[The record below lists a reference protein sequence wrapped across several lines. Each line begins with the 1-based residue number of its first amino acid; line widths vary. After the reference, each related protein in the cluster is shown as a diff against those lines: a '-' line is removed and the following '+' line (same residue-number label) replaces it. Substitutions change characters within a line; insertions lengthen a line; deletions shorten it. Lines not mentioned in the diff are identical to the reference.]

1 MFNLG
6 QQALV
11 ILVLMLLMLLLMAI
25 ARWSLGA
32 TLPGLGYFLPAL
44 IGALLWPLLTK
55 LMLLPYRR
63 ERH

>member
-6 QQALV
+6 QQTLV
-11 ILVLMLLMLLLMAI
+11 ILVLMMLIQLLMAV
-25 ARWSLGA
+25 ARWSVGA
-32 TLPGLGYFLPAL
+32 SLPGLGYFLPAL

-55 LMLLPYRR
+55 LMLLPYRS